1 MVWIAEL
8 LVADEPEAWRECG
21 FTVDDDG
28 VCQIGTV
35 RVRLDPTAADKGVVS
50 WALHDAPEG
59 TTNVDGLTTTAGA
72 VTEAPPPVH
81 KIGAEIIDHLVVLS
95 PDVVRTVSVLEGL
108 GLPLRGMKD
117 SDTYG
122 RPMRQAFFR
131 MGEVILEVVG
141 GPEPDPRG
149 GPARFYGLALTMA
162 SLDDAKSLLGDRMG
176 TPKPAAQEGRL
187 ITTIHADLRVPVAL
201 MSA

>member
-1 MVWIAEL
+1 MVWITEL

-21 FTVDDDG
+21 FMVDDDN

-35 RVRLDPTAADKGVVS
+35 RVRLDPTAAHKGIVS

-59 TTNVDGLTTTAGA
+59 TTSVDGLTTTTGA
-72 VTEAPPPVH
+72 VADAPPPVH

-95 PDVVRTVSVLEGL
+95 PDVVRTVAVLEGL

-122 RPMRQAFFR
+122 KPMRQAFFR

-141 GPEPDPRG
+141 GPDADPRG
-149 GPARFYGLALTMA
+149 GPARFYGIALTMA
-162 SLDDAKSLLGDRMG
+162 SLDDAKSFLGDRMG